1 MPQARL
7 PSVFQIPDDGKY
19 HDDPWDPMRRHIII
33 HPINPP
39 EVLKVIGGGH
49 SCRVGL
55 LQDGTV
61 LKYPLIG
68 DGGTDLDTEDKILT
82 VLGPH
87 NRLIKYFG
95 KNDRGLRFELAQE
108 GSVKNYLA
116 KIPPSHIPPKL
127 RLKWSRQAAEAVDFI
142 HSKNVIHCDIHPNN
156 LLLDSD
162 LDIKL
167 CDFQGIC
174 GDLDGKVMES
184 VRSFLPREWTSP
196 PTVAT
201 DLFALGSAIYE
212 IATGHEPYEELGEA
226 EIEERY
232 KKHQFPDIDSVVAGE
247 IIQRCWM
254 VGYES
259 AQQIVR
265 DLMALES
272 AGAMSDE
279 QL

>member
-1 MPQARL
+1 MPEAPL
-7 PSVFQIPDDGKY
+7 PNVFQIPDDGQY
-19 HDDPWDPMRRHIII
+19 HDDLCDPMRRHIII

-39 EVLKVIGGGH
+39 EVLKVIGGGN

-61 LKYPLIG
+61 LKYPLID
-68 DGGTDLDTEDKILT
+68 DGGKYIDTEDKILS

-87 NRLIKYFG
+87 NRLVQYFG
-95 KNDRGLRFELAQE
+95 KNDKGLRFELAQE

-116 KIPPSHIPPKL
+116 KMPASQVPLKL

-142 HSKNVIHCDIHPNN
+142 HSKEVIHCDIHTNN

-174 GDLDGKVMES
+174 GDLDGEAMES
-184 VRSFLPREWTSP
+184 VRSFLPRERTSL

-212 IATGHEPYEELGEA
+212 IVTGHEPYEELREA
-226 EIEERY
+226 EVEERY
-232 KKHQFPDIDSVVAGE
+232 MKRQFPDVDTVVAGE

-259 AQQIVR
+259 AQQIEH
-265 DLMALES
+265 DLLALPE
-272 AGAMSDE
+272 
-279 QL
+279 